1 MKKVLV
7 FPCGSEIGLEI
18 ERALKFNKDYELIGG
33 SSVNDHGMFAYENYI
48 GNIPSVDDNK
58 FIDKINEIVKKEN
71 IEYLYP
77 AHDSVCLLYTSPSPR
92 D

>member
-33 SSVNDHGMFAYENYI
+33 SSVNDHGMFEYEKY
-48 GNIPSVDDNK
+48 S
-58 FIDKINEIVKKEN
+58 F
-71 IEYLYP
+71 
-77 AHDSVCLLYTSPSPR
+77 SR
-92 D
+92 